1 MQQSIIIIIVLT
13 IYLWH
18 LMILYVFLWFQYV
31 SIISIT
37 QRSHKSVPWLWHE
50 AGFALIS
57 CQISRIAC
65 ACNSCRKTLGFPMNF
80 IAATAPLKEGHAS
93 NVKSVHAEKNPR
105 NLGLCSLRCFFPI
118 ALITP
123 SDSYQLPLNPFEF
136 GISRYPHNYQSP
148 FPIRSVFFSGWFR
161 ATRRDFGPRFGTR
174 WDLTIDGFTIHLAQ
188 SQTLSRGSTKPAPQ
202 SAAGLRGAWNRCAFA
217 VFLLHHGGVDTVAGR
232 LGYWF
237 GCFWGP
243 ISCKNPLR
251 KCGKLW

>member
-1 MQQSIIIIIVLT
+1 MFFAKQFPSLENNRARPDATKYYYYYCSYYILMTSYDSICIFVI
-13 IYLWH
+13 
-18 LMILYVFLWFQYV
+18 QYV

-148 FPIRSVFFSGWFR
+148 FPIRSVFFFWMISGH
-161 ATRRDFGPRFGTR
+161 T
-174 WDLTIDGFTIHLAQ
+174 
-188 SQTLSRGSTKPAPQ
+188 
-202 SAAGLRGAWNRCAFA
+202 
-217 VFLLHHGGVDTVAGR
+217 
-232 LGYWF
+232 
-237 GCFWGP
+237 
-243 ISCKNPLR
+243 
-251 KCGKLW
+251 